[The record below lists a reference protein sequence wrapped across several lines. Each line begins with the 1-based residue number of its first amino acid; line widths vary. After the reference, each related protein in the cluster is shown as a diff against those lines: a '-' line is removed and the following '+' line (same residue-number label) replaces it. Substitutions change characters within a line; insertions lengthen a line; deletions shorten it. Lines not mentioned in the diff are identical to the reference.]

1 MDAGSRLY
9 DDTLQ
14 KVPVLHP
21 RDHAYVDPSVLE
33 QSLKSMIGLCEEQ
46 PSAEVADSAAAPFPA
61 DYLQVAA
68 SAAVQLGSL
77 KQNVKKRRLYR
88 KASDES
94 VVWIPHDN
102 HPDLLKE
109 LVWESSSPRWVLH
122 GTPASG
128 AGIMGCLEAGVSVI
142 ALCEDTHHET
152 HLSKTVRGRAVE
164 AMLAGSNVFK
174 DDDLQPPCAGAHAEN
189 REEGQAG

>member
-1 MDAGSRLY
+1 MFLCWGWPFPTGTPTERQHVDAGSRLY

-14 KVPVLHP
+14 NIPVLHP
-21 RDHAYVDPSVLE
+21 KDHAYVDPSVLE

-46 PSAEVADSAAAPFPA
+46 PSVDSAAAPSPG
-61 DYLQVAA
+61 DSVQVAA
-68 SAAVQLGSL
+68 SAADQLGSL

-94 VVWIPHDN
+94 VVWLPHDN
-102 HPDLLKE
+102 HPDLLNE
-109 LVWESSSPRWVLH
+109 LVWGSSSPRWILH

-142 ALCEDTHHET
+142 ALCEDSHHET
-152 HLSKTVRGRAVE
+152 SEQHCEGEGCGINVGRITC
-164 AMLAGSNVFK
+164 
-174 DDDLQPPCAGAHAEN
+174 LQG
-189 REEGQAG
+189 R